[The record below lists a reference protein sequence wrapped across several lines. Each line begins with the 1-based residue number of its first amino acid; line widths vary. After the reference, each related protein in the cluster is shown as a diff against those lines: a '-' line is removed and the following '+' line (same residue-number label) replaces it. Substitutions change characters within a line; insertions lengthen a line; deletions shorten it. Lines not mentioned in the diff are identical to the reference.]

1 MNDVVKLE
9 IVDNHIA
16 IITMQDSNA
25 KNCFSMDL
33 ITGLNNFFEQVHN
46 NDAVKV
52 ILLKGLDSYFCCGGT
67 KEMLMELAQGKG
79 TFADYPFY
87 RLLLDC
93 EIPVIAAMKGHA
105 LGGGFAFSTFAD
117 IMIMAEEST
126 YASNFMKYGFTP
138 GFGATFIM
146 PYKFGTVLGAEL
158 LYTAQEYEGRDLK
171 ARNVPIRIVPRAQ
184 VDSVAMN
191 IAKDLIQKPKVSL
204 KLLKQH
210 LIQKI
215 KNDLP
220 KAVEQELAMHKVSF
234 NLPVVKENI
243 EKLF

>member
-33 ITGLNNFFEQVHN
+33 ITGLNNFFEQVHY